1 MNKNV
6 GKQVRRARRRI
17 GIRKRIIGTPE
28 RPRLSVYKSLN
39 HMYAQI
45 INDLDGRTLAA
56 ASTMDKSIKTEK
68 TGNIAAAAA
77 VGVVLMHFVF
87 RMNVLA
93 IMGGLCA
100 CFTNPAALAA
110 ASKRTDTDLPALAYA
125 SIYPVAL
132 IVKIVLAQIL
142 VALGP

>member
-77 VGVVLMHFVF
+77 VGEAIAKAAKAAGVTKVVFDRGGFKYHGRVKA
-87 RMNVLA
+87 LA
-93 IMGGLCA
+93 DAARKGGLQ
-100 CFTNPAALAA
+100 F
-110 ASKRTDTDLPALAYA
+110 
-125 SIYPVAL
+125 
-132 IVKIVLAQIL
+132 
-142 VALGP
+142 